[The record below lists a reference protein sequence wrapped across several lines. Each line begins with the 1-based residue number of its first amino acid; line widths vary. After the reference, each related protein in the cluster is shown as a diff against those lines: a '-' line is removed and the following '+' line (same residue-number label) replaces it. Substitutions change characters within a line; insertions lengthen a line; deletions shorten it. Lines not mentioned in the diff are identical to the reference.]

1 MALQLI
7 LGSAG
12 SGKSHYIYEKIIQA
26 SIERA
31 NEQFLILVPDQ
42 FTMQIQM
49 EMAARHPRGGLFNI
63 DVSSFTRL
71 AYKLFMETGCQLPPV
86 LEDAGKTMV
95 LKRVAQKKKVQ
106 LSVLKNQISRPGYI
120 REVKSLLSEC
130 MQYDIQPEDL
140 ENVRKNL
147 EKNPML
153 QEKLED
159 VEILY
164 RGFQE
169 FMDSHYVTTEEVLD
183 QMQ

>member
-95 LKRVAQKKKVQ
+95 LKRVAQKKKSTAFCPEKPDQPSGLYTGSEITAVRMYAVRYPAGR
-106 LSVLKNQISRPGYI
+106 SGK
-120 REVKSLLSEC
+120 REKK
-130 MQYDIQPEDL
+130 P
-140 ENVRKNL
+140 
-147 EKNPML
+147 
-153 QEKLED
+153 QEKSYASGKTGGCGNF
-159 VEILY
+159 VP
-164 RGFQE
+164 GFSGIYGQSLC
-169 FMDSHYVTTEEVLD
+169 DH
-183 QMQ
+183 

>member
-120 REVKSLLSEC
+120 REVKSLLSE
-130 MQYDIQPEDL
+130 
-140 ENVRKNL
+140 
-147 EKNPML
+147 
-153 QEKLED
+153 
-159 VEILY
+159 
-164 RGFQE
+164 
-169 FMDSHYVTTEEVLD
+169 
-183 QMQ
+183 